1 MRVTKRQLRRII
13 KEAVLSESR
22 AIMPIIKRNG
32 GIRVKPP
39 GPRPPAGVRLPP
51 KYEFPDERTAAKVV
65 WEINDETG
73 REAANSGNIV
83 TVYT

>member
-1 MRVTKRQLRRII
+1 MKITKRQLRRIV

-32 GIRVKPP
+32 GKRAARTGPKPP
-39 GPRPPAGVRLPP
+39 SGIRMPQ
-51 KYEFPDERTAAKVV
+51 KYEFPDERTAANVV

>member
-1 MRVTKRQLRRII
+1 MKITKRQLRRII
-13 KEAVLSESR
+13 RESVLSESR
-22 AIMPIIKRNG
+22 SIMPIIKRSG
-32 GIRVKPP
+32 GKKVKDP
-39 GPRPPAGVRLPP
+39 GSPL
-51 KYEFPDERTAAKVV
+51 KQYEFPDERTAAKVV

>member
-1 MRVTKRQLRRII
+1 MRITKRQLRRII
-13 KEAVLSESR
+13 KETVLAESR
-22 AIMPIIKRNG
+22 AIMPIIKRSG

-39 GPRPPAGVRLPP
+39 GPKPPSGVRMPQ
-51 KYEFPDERTAAKVV
+51 KYEFPDERTAANVV